1 METIMNKFKISIHK
15 TRAEAIS
22 AMENWIARGYNE
34 ADMEIDFE
42 LSTGLY
48 ALYIPAED

>member
-1 METIMNKFKISIHK
+1 MSKFKISIHK
-15 TRAEAIS
+15 THAGAVA

-48 ALYIPAED
+48 ALYIPEED

>member
-1 METIMNKFKISIHK
+1 MNKFKISIHK
-15 TRAEAIS
+15 THAGAVA